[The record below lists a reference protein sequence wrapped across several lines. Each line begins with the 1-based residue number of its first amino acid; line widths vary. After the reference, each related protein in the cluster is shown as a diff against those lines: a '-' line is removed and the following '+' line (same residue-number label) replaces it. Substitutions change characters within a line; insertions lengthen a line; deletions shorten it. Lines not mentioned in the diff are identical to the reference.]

1 MYLSFL
7 ESLFEYFKSGIC
19 LDYLFVI
26 CSPNIFYLLCI
37 FLKINYGING
47 VDGLL
52 FFTAKILPAKQDLHQ
67 L

>member
-1 MYLSFL
+1 MEFVWTTCLSFAL
-7 ESLFEYFKSGIC
+7 QTFFIYFV
-19 LDYLFVI
+19 F
-26 CSPNIFYLLCI
+26 